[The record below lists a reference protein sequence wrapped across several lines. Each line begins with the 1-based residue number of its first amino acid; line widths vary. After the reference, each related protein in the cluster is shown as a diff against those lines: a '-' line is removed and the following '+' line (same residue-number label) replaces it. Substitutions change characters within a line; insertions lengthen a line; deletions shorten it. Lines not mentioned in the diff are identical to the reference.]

1 MMQFPST
8 LQADQTG
15 TRCTLTEPTGEPLA
29 DGALHTRYRQTGQDW
44 LVVRL
49 DRPGRMIERC
59 LLGSLRQVMFAVAGG
74 PAVLLELDRLAF
86 DPHLGRVCV
95 LRGDESGMD
104 S

>member
-1 MMQFPST
+1 MMQFPSA
-8 LQADQTG
+8 LQAGQTS

-29 DGALHTRYRQTGQDW
+29 SGVLHTRYRQAGQDW

-49 DRPGRMIERC
+49 DRPGRMIDRC
-59 LLGSLRQVMFAVAGG
+59 LLGGLRQVVFAAADG

-86 DPHLGRVCV
+86 DPNLGRVCV